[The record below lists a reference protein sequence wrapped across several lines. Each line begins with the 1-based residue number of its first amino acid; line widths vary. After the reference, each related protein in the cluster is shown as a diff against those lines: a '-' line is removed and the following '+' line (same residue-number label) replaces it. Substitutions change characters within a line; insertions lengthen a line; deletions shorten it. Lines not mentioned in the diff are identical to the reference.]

1 MLSDTPGP
9 VDPDSLSRDSC
20 YEDSNSKHNHS
31 KRTDMGLNVLLLGS
45 GGREDAMAWS
55 IAKSDKLDTL
65 YIAPGNP
72 GTAQWGENINLSLSD
87 FEAILSFIE
96 EKEVN
101 LTVVGPE
108 QPLVDGITDFLE
120 GRGHKVFG
128 PSKKAARLE
137 GSKKFANE
145 FMKENHIPTA
155 DFDTYTQDE
164 FDKALSVIKKRDTY
178 PIVLKADGLAGGK
191 GVFIC
196 ETEEEV
202 ERRLN
207 ELKEN
212 ARFGSAAETL
222 VVEEFMKGEEA
233 SVFVI
238 SDGKTARIIHY
249 AQDHKRIGEGDTGL
263 NTGGMGAYAPTP
275 VLGRRMLQRI
285 EKEVILP
292 TISAMLLDE
301 NPYQGILYCGLM
313 ITAEGPKVVEYNCRF
328 GDPEC
333 QAILPSLES
342 DLLELME
349 AAANEELDQKEV
361 KIDDQYRC
369 CVVLASEGYPLDYV
383 KGKEITGMEEISDD
397 ALVFHAGT
405 KNENGKILTDGGRVM
420 NIVGKGPSLPEA
432 IKNTY
437 QEVKKISFDNKYFR
451 SDIGA
456 KGLAYI
462 E

>member
-1 MLSDTPGP
+1 MA
-9 VDPDSLSRDSC
+9 
-20 YEDSNSKHNHS
+20 
-31 KRTDMGLNVLLLGS
+31 LNVLLLGS
-45 GGREDAMAWS
+45 GGREHAMAWS

-72 GTAQWGENINLSLSD
+72 GTAQCGKNVDLDLSD
-87 FEAILSFIE
+87 FEAILNFVE
-96 EKEVN
+96 EKGID

-108 QPLVDGITDFLE
+108 KPLVEGITDFLE
-120 GRGHKVFG
+120 GEGHKVFG
-128 PSKKAARLE
+128 PSKYAAQLE

-145 FMKENHIPTA
+145 FMRDNRIPTA
-155 DFDTYTQDE
+155 GFETYKQGE
-164 FDKALSVIKKRDTY
+164 FDKALAVIKKKGEY
-178 PIVLKADGLAGGK
+178 PVVLKASGLAGGK

-196 ETEEEV
+196 ESEEEV
-202 ERRLN
+202 EKRLN
-207 ELKEN
+207 ELEE
-212 ARFGSAAETL
+212 SAQFEDAAQTL

-238 SDGKTARIIHY
+238 SDGQTAKIIHY

-275 VLGRRMLQRI
+275 VMGEPMLQRV
-285 EKEVILP
+285 EKEIILP

-301 NPYQGILYCGLM
+301 NPYKGILYCGLM
-313 ITAEGPKVVEYNCRF
+313 ITQEGPKVVEYNCRF

-333 QAILPSLES
+333 QAILPSLQS

-349 AAANEELDQKEV
+349 AAANGNLDQKEV
-361 KIDDQYRC
+361 AIDNQYRC
-369 CVVLASEGYPLDYV
+369 CVVLASDGYPLDYE
-383 KGKEITGMEEISDD
+383 KGKEISGIDEISDN

-405 KNENGKILTDGGRVM
+405 NEKEGKIFTDGGRVM
-420 NIVGKGPSLPEA
+420 NVVGGGDTLADA
-432 IKNTY
+432 IKSTY
-437 QEVKKISFDNKYFR
+437 REVEKISFSNKYFR

-462 E
+462 DE

>member
-1 MLSDTPGP
+1 
-9 VDPDSLSRDSC
+9 
-20 YEDSNSKHNHS
+20 
-31 KRTDMGLNVLLLGS
+31 MGLNVLLLGS
-45 GGREDAMAWS
+45 GGREHAMAWS

-72 GTAQWGENINLSLSD
+72 GTAQWGENVDLELSD
-87 FEAILSFIE
+87 FEAILNFVEGHDID
-96 EKEVN
+96 

-108 QPLVDGITDFLE
+108 QPLVNGIADFLAE
-120 GRGHKVFG
+120 KGHSVFG
-128 PSKKAARLE
+128 PSQKAAQLE

-145 FMKENHIPTA
+145 FMEKNHIPTA
-155 DFDTYTQDE
+155 DFDTYKQGE
-164 FDKALSVIKKRDTY
+164 FNQALSVIKKKDTY
-178 PIVLKADGLAGGK
+178 PVVLKADGLAGGK

-202 ERRLN
+202 EKRLK
-207 ELKEN
+207 ELEEN
-212 ARFGSAAETL
+212 ARFGEAAETL
-222 VVEEFMKGEEA
+222 VVEEFMKGQEA

-238 SDGKTARIIHY
+238 SDGKTAKIIHY

-275 VLGRRMLQRI
+275 VLGEPMLQRI
-285 EKEVILP
+285 EKEVVLP

-301 NPYQGILYCGLM
+301 NPYKGILYCGLM
-313 ITAEGPKVVEYNCRF
+313 MTNQGPKVVEYNCRF

-342 DLLELME
+342 DLLELLD
-349 AAANEELDQKEV
+349 AAANEKLDQQEV

-369 CVVLASEGYPLDYV
+369 CVVLASDGYPLGYE
-383 KGKEITGMEEISDD
+383 KGKEITGIEEVSDD

-405 KNENGKILTDGGRVM
+405 KEEDGKILTDGGRVM
-420 NIVGKGPSLPEA
+420 NVVGGGSSLSEA

-437 QEVKKISFDNKYFR
+437 REVEKISFSNKYYR

-462 E
+462 DD

>member
-1 MLSDTPGP
+1 MS
-9 VDPDSLSRDSC
+9 
-20 YEDSNSKHNHS
+20 
-31 KRTDMGLNVLLLGS
+31 LNVLLLGS
-45 GGREDAMAWS
+45 GGREHAMAWS

-72 GTAQWGENINLSLSD
+72 GTAQHGQNADLDLSD
-87 FEAILSFIE
+87 FEAILTFVDDKAID
-96 EKEVN
+96 

-108 QPLVDGITDFLE
+108 KPLVEGIADFLE
-120 GRGHKVFG
+120 AKGHSVFG
-128 PSKKAARLE
+128 PSKKAAQLE

-145 FMKENHIPTA
+145 FMKENLIPTA
-155 DFDTYTQDE
+155 DFATYKQGE
-164 FDKALSVIKKRDTY
+164 FGKALRMIKKNDTY
-178 PIVLKADGLAGGK
+178 PVVLKADGLAGGK

-196 ETEEEV
+196 ETAEEV
-202 ERRLN
+202 EKRLN
-207 ELKEN
+207 ELEEN
-212 ARFGSAAETL
+212 ARFGDAAETL
-222 VVEEFMKGEEA
+222 VVEEFMKGQEA

-238 SDGKTARIIHY
+238 SDGKTAKIIHY

-275 VLGRRMLQRI
+275 VLGQRMLQRI

-301 NPYQGILYCGLM
+301 NPYKGILYCGLM
-313 ITAEGPKVVEYNCRF
+313 ITHDGPKVVEYNCRF

-342 DLLELME
+342 DLLALLD
-349 AAANEELDQKEV
+349 AAANERLDQEKV
-361 KIDDQYRC
+361 AIDDQYRC
-369 CVVLASEGYPLDYV
+369 CVVLASDGYPADYE
-383 KGKEITGMEEISDD
+383 KGKEITGIEEVADD

-405 KNENGKILTDGGRVM
+405 KEEEGKIMSDGGRVM
-420 NIVGKGPSLPEA
+420 NVVGGGDTLSEA

-437 QEVKKISFDNKYFR
+437 NEVEKISFSNKYFR

-456 KGLAYI
+456 KGLAFTD

>member
-1 MLSDTPGP
+1 
-9 VDPDSLSRDSC
+9 
-20 YEDSNSKHNHS
+20 
-31 KRTDMGLNVLLLGS
+31 MGLNVLLLGN
-45 GGREDAMAWS
+45 GGREHAMAWS

-65 YIAPGNP
+65 YIAPGNT
-72 GTAQWGENINLSLSD
+72 GTAQVGTNIDLSLSD
-87 FEAILSFIE
+87 FEAILAFIE
-96 EKEVN
+96 EKEID

-108 QPLVDGITDFLE
+108 KPLVEGIVDFLE
-120 GRGHKVFG
+120 DKGHKVFG
-128 PSKKAARLE
+128 PSKYAAQLE

-145 FMKENHIPTA
+145 FMEKNRIPTA
-155 DFDTYTQDE
+155 DFDTYSQSEYDQ
-164 FDKALSVIKKRDTY
+164 ALSVIKQKNDY
-178 PIVLKADGLAGGK
+178 PVVLKADGLAGGK

-202 ERRLN
+202 EQRLN
-207 ELKEN
+207 ELKEK
-212 ARFGSAAETL
+212 AQFADAAETL

-238 SDGKTARIIHY
+238 SDGTTARVIHY

-275 VLGRRMLQRI
+275 VLGERMLQRI
-285 EKEVILP
+285 EKEIILP
-292 TISAMLLDE
+292 TVSSMLLDE
-301 NPYQGILYCGLM
+301 QPYKGILYCGLM
-313 ITAEGPKVVEYNCRF
+313 ITKEGPRVVEFNCRF

-349 AAANEELDQKEV
+349 AVVDEKLDEKEV
-361 KIDDQYRC
+361 VVDNKYRC
-369 CVVLASEGYPLDYV
+369 CVVLASDGYPMEYE
-383 KGKEITGMEEISDD
+383 KGKEITGIEEVSED

-405 KNENGKILTDGGRVM
+405 KLKDGKLVSDGGRVL
-420 NIVGKGPSLPEA
+420 NVVGAGDTLPAA
-432 IKNTY
+432 IQNTY
-437 QEVKKISFDNKYFR
+437 SEVKKIRFDNKYYR

-462 E
+462 DD

>member
-1 MLSDTPGP
+1 
-9 VDPDSLSRDSC
+9 
-20 YEDSNSKHNHS
+20 
-31 KRTDMGLNVLLLGS
+31 MGLNVLLLGS
-45 GGREDAMAWS
+45 GGREHAMAWS

-72 GTAQWGENINLSLSD
+72 GTAQHGQNVDLELSD
-87 FEAILSFIE
+87 FEAILNFIE
-96 EKEVN
+96 NKAVD

-108 QPLVDGITDFLE
+108 KPLVEGITDFLE
-120 GRGHKVFG
+120 ERGHKVFG
-128 PSKKAARLE
+128 PSKKAAQLE

-145 FMKENHIPTA
+145 FMKKNSIPTA
-155 DFDTYTQDE
+155 DFETYSQGE
-164 FDKALSVIKKRDTY
+164 FDKALSVIKKKDTY
-178 PIVLKADGLAGGK
+178 PVVLKADGLAGGK

-196 ETEEEV
+196 ETAEEV
-202 ERRLN
+202 EKRLN
-207 ELKEN
+207 ELEESD
-212 ARFGSAAETL
+212 RFGEAADTL
-222 VVEEFMKGEEA
+222 VVEEFMKGQEA

-238 SDGKTARIIHY
+238 SDGKTAKIIHY

-301 NPYQGILYCGLM
+301 NPYKGILYFGLM
-313 ITAEGPKVVEYNCRF
+313 ITKNGPKVVEYNCRF

-342 DLLELME
+342 DLLELLE
-349 AAANEELDQKEV
+349 AAANETLDQKDV
-361 KIDDQYRC
+361 RIDNQYRC
-369 CVVLASEGYPLDYV
+369 CVVLASDGYPLDYK
-383 KGKEITGMEEISDD
+383 KGKEISGIDEVSEG
-397 ALVFHAGT
+397 AFVFHAGT
-405 KNENGKILTDGGRVM
+405 KEENGKILTDGGRVM
-420 NIVGKGPSLPEA
+420 NVVGGGNTLAEA

-437 QEVKKISFDNKYFR
+437 QEVEKISFSNKYFR

-456 KGLAYI
+456 KGLAYTDD
-462 E
+462 